1 MNWSK
6 SRKVFRT
13 ACMVAQALIPAKR
26 KRQIISTMVVA
37 LFFGFTAQAQT
48 GDWQAIENL
57 KPGTR
62 ISVKARHRVRCVF
75 QRASQDELACER
87 FDRLFRTL
95 PSKIV
100 FDRQSVR
107 EVRLERSNEANAAVG
122 AAIGAGAGAAA
133 GASSGNGTLTRG
145 GGALLLGCIGAIV
158 GWFFGAN
165 FHILHGKT
173 IYKR

>member
-6 SRKVFRT
+6 SRKVFPT
-13 ACMVAQALIPAKR
+13 ACMVLQALIPAKR
-26 KRQIISTMVVA
+26 KRQIISSMVVA
-37 LFFGFTAQAQT
+37 LFFGSTAQAQT
-48 GDWQAIENL
+48 GDWQAVENL

-62 ISVKARHRVRCVF
+62 ISVKARHRVRCIF
-75 QRASQDELACER
+75 QGATLDELTCKR
-87 FDRLFRTL
+87 SDRLFRTL
-95 PSKIV
+95 SSEIV

-107 EVRLERSNEANAAVG
+107 EVRLERSDEANAAVG

-133 GASSGNGTLTRG
+133 GASNGNGTLTRG
-145 GGALLLGCIGAIV
+145 GGALLLGGIGAIV
-158 GWFFGAN
+158 GWFFGAD